1 MIIIYSL
8 YIYNLNQLKIRLQLR
23 DKIARDL
30 HDDIGSSLSGINI
43 FSRIALQKVGSN
55 KPGSRELLE
64 KISERSEKTLDA
76 LSDIVWSINTRNDS
90 IDNFLWKLREFLSE
104 MLEPLDIKYVL
115 TVEKEIENLK
125 LGMIARKEL
134 YLIGKE
140 AICNAAKYAHC
151 SAVQI
156 GLSRYKNTCTLTI
169 SDDGNGFDVNT
180 FSTGNGIFNMKQ
192 RAKKINGT
200 ISIESKPGSGTLITV
215 SFPIPRFR

>member
-1 MIIIYSL
+1 M
-8 YIYNLNQLKIRLQLR
+8 
-23 DKIARDL
+23 
-30 HDDIGSSLSGINI
+30 
-43 FSRIALQKVGSN
+43 QKVGSN
-55 KPGSRELLE
+55 KHGSRELLE

-104 MLEPLDIKYVL
+104 MLEPLDIKYEL

-151 SAVQI
+151 SSVQI
-156 GLSRYKNTCTLTI
+156 SLSRYKNTCTLTI

-180 FSTGNGIFNMKQ
+180 VSTGNGIFNMKQ

-200 ISIESKPGSGTLITV
+200 ISIESKLGSGTLITV